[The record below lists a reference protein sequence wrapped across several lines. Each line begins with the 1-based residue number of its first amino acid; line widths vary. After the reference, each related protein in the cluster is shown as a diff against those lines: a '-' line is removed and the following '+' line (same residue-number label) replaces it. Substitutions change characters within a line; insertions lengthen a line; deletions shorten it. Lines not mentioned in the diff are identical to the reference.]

1 MSEIRSKGTYSVG
14 YRTLNQYPYNSQ
26 CSGGF
31 PCKSCL
37 KASKSKIWK
46 GPCVKADFLDMVQ
59 SGPYFACRS
68 LPFTFCI
75 NYMLTHVVDGFAYQQ
90 TRFNRE
96 DSLSIQTQMFIMETL
111 SQQGGHLI
119 VQSTKYFGRLLPP
132 CAIPWMYGVTL
143 MANADLDLSQ
153 HKLAIPSD
161 IAKKIKRVENAI
173 PERTVVIFAPPEELS
188 DGDWFVSRLSVMILD
203 WKNLTLLRG

>member
-1 MSEIRSKGTYSVG
+1 
-14 YRTLNQYPYNSQ
+14 
-26 CSGGF
+26 
-31 PCKSCL
+31 
-37 KASKSKIWK
+37 
-46 GPCVKADFLDMVQ
+46 
-59 SGPYFACRS
+59 
-68 LPFTFCI
+68 
-75 NYMLTHVVDGFAYQQ
+75 
-90 TRFNRE
+90 
-96 DSLSIQTQMFIMETL
+96 
-111 SQQGGHLI
+111 
-119 VQSTKYFGRLLPP
+119 
-132 CAIPWMYGVTL
+132 MYGVTL